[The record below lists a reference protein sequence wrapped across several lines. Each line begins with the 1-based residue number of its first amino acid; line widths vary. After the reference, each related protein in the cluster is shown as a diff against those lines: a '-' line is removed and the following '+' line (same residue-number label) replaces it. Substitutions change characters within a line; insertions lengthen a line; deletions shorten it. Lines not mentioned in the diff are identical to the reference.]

1 VAGFI
6 NVGWTVGGGRPETLE
21 ERLEQ
26 ALASLSS
33 PHPMRVVL
41 LDLLGS
47 AITLDGVLAVIHQYA
62 KRHGWWR
69 QETQPMEELPQ
80 PLTTTR
86 SEGDLAVNSLAN
98 NLALNKG
105 RGPAIVLRVLGEPS
119 DETRE
124 LIESLPISLADS
136 LEAAAKLTAVLAS
149 APQA

>member
-1 VAGFI
+1 
-6 NVGWTVGGGRPETLE
+6 
-21 ERLEQ
+21 
-26 ALASLSS
+26 
-33 PHPMRVVL
+33 
-41 LDLLGS
+41 
-47 AITLDGVLAVIHQYA
+47 
-62 KRHGWWR
+62 
-69 QETQPMEELPQ
+69 MEELPQ